1 MLRRNGCV
9 GVVETAQSPSPFCP
23 RESQGALLAATVDPS
38 VYKDAAV
45 VLATAG
51 VIVPFAKSFKINS
64 VVAFMACG
72 ALLGPFGLGGLV
84 SSVPLLSTIT
94 VSSPEALAG
103 PAELGVAF
111 LLFVI
116 GLELSFE
123 RLKTMRR
130 LVFGLGLGQ
139 IVLSAAAI
147 GGVAY
152 ALGQPTT
159 AALIIGFGLA
169 LSSTAMVVE
178 LLSANKRMTSSAGR
192 ASFAVLISQDI
203 AVVPL
208 LFLVSVLGAQ
218 EGGGSLLAGLAQALF
233 QAFAAIAAIV
243 LVGGRALRP
252 LFRLVASTDSS
263 ESFMA
268 ATLLIA
274 LGTGMIAAAAGLSMG
289 LGAFIAG
296 LLLAETEYRRA
307 IEVTIEPFKS
317 LLIGVFF
324 LTVGMGVNPAEL
336 AAHPYAILGIA
347 VGLFAAK
354 SLLVFGLAR
363 MLRLSKA
370 TALETAIMVGPGGE
384 FAFVLLNGAVAAKLL
399 DQTPASLV
407 LASVSLTM
415 IALPLLARLARSLAR
430 TLAVP
435 VVLPEEAL
443 ILPPDDH
450 SARAIVVGGGRV
462 GQLVGSMLEE
472 HGKPYIVID
481 SDAALIAAQRRAG
494 RPAFYGDATRA
505 DFLRLCGIGEATAL
519 IVTID
524 NPRAVDATVLAA
536 RELRPDIVI
545 VARARDADHAR
556 HLYKIGVNDAVPET
570 IEASLQLSEAALVGL
585 GVPVGFVI
593 ASIHERRDGFRIQLK
608 PSDGAAPGLP
618 RHKRSRRL

>member
-1 MLRRNGCV
+1 MAG
-9 GVVETAQSPSPFCP
+9 
-23 RESQGALLAATVDPS
+23 TVDPS
-38 VYKDAAV
+38 VYKDAVV

-94 VSSPEALAG
+94 VSSAEALAG

-139 IVLSAAAI
+139 VVLSAAAI
-147 GGVAY
+147 GGVAF
-152 ALGQPTT
+152 ALGQPAT

-178 LLSANKRMTSSAGR
+178 LLSAKKRMTSSAGR
-192 ASFAVLISQDI
+192 ASFAVLICQDI
-203 AVVPL
+203 AVIPL

-218 EGGGSLLAGLAQALF
+218 DGSGSLLAGLVQALF

-324 LTVGMGVNPAEL
+324 LTVGMGVDPAQL
-336 AAHPYAILGIA
+336 AAQPLAILGIA

-363 MLRLSKA
+363 FLRLSKA
-370 TALETAIMVGPGGE
+370 TAVETAIMLGPGGE

-399 DQTPASLV
+399 DQPAASLV
-407 LASVSLTM
+407 LAGVSLTM
-415 IALPLLARLARSLAR
+415 VALPLLARLARSL
-430 TLAVP
+430 TLKLAVP
-435 VVLPEEAL
+435 VILPDEAKVLPPL
-443 ILPPDDH
+443 DH

-481 SDAALIAAQRRAG
+481 SDASLIAAQRRAG
-494 RPAFYGDATRA
+494 RPAFYGDATRP
-505 DFLRLCGIGEATAL
+505 DFLRLCGIEEATAL

-524 NPRAVDATVLAA
+524 NQRAVDATVLAA
-536 RELRPDIVI
+536 RELKPDLVI

-556 HLYKIGVNDAVPET
+556 HLYRIGVNDAVPET

-585 GVPVGFVI
+585 GVPMGFVI
-593 ASIHERRDGFRIQLK
+593 ASVHERRDAFRALLK
-608 PSDGAAPGLP
+608 PADAAAPALP
-618 RHKRSRRL
+618 RDARSRRL

>member
-1 MLRRNGCV
+1 MSG
-9 GVVETAQSPSPFCP
+9 
-23 RESQGALLAATVDPS
+23 TVDPS
-38 VYKDAAV
+38 VYKDAVV

-84 SSVPLLSTIT
+84 SSIPLLSTIT

-139 IVLSAAAI
+139 VVLSALAI
-147 GGVAY
+147 GAVAQM
-152 ALGQPTT
+152 LGQPTT
-159 AALIIGFGLA
+159 ASLIIGFGLA

-178 LLSANKRMTSSAGR
+178 LLSAKKRMTSSAGR
-192 ASFAVLISQDI
+192 ASFAVLICQDI

-218 EGGGSLLAGLAQALF
+218 NGGGSLLAGLAQALL
-233 QAFAAIAAIV
+233 QAFGAIAAIV

-336 AAHPYAILGIA
+336 AAHPFWILGIA
-347 VGLFAAK
+347 LGLFITK
-354 SLLVFGLAR
+354 SLLVYGLAR
-363 MLRLSKA
+363 LLRLSRA
-370 TALETAIMVGPGGE
+370 TAVETAIMLGPGGE
-384 FAFVLLNGAVAAKLL
+384 FAFVLLNAAVAAKLL
-399 DQTPASLV
+399 AQGPASLV
-407 LASVSLTM
+407 LAGVSLTM
-415 IALPLLARLARSLAR
+415 IGLPLLARFARVLTR
-430 TLAVP
+430 KLTVP
-435 VVLPEEAL
+435 IPLPDEATVA
-443 ILPPDDH
+443 PPDDH

-472 HGKPYIVID
+472 HHKPYIVID
-481 SDAALIAAQRRAG
+481 SDPTLIATQRRAG
-494 RPAFYGDATRA
+494 RPAFYGDATRP
-505 DFLRLCGIGEATAL
+505 DFLRLCGIGEATTL

-524 NPRAVDATVLAA
+524 NPRAVDAIVLAA
-536 RELRPDIVI
+536 RQLRPDLVI
-545 VARARDADHAR
+545 VARARDSDHAR
-556 HLYKIGVNDAVPET
+556 HLYKLGVNDAVPET

-585 GVPVGFVI
+585 GVPMGFVL
-593 ASIHERRDGFRIQLK
+593 ASIHERRDGFRAQLK
-608 PSDGAAPGLP
+608 PAAGGAPALP
-618 RHKRSRRL
+618 RHTRSRRL

>member
-1 MLRRNGCV
+1 VAG
-9 GVVETAQSPSPFCP
+9 
-23 RESQGALLAATVDPS
+23 TVDPS
-38 VYKDAAV
+38 VYKDAVV

-51 VIVPFAKSFKINS
+51 VIVPFAKSLKVNS
-64 VVAFMACG
+64 IVAFMACG
-72 ALLGPFGLGGLV
+72 ALLGPYGLGGLV
-84 SSVPLLSTIT
+84 SSIPLLSTIT
-94 VSSPEALAG
+94 VSNAEALAG

-123 RLKTMRR
+123 RLMTMRR

-139 IVLSAAAI
+139 VALSAAAI
-147 GGVAY
+147 GAVAY
-152 ALGQPTT
+152 ALGQPAP

-178 LLSANKRMTSSAGR
+178 LLSAKKRMMSSAGR
-192 ASFAVLISQDI
+192 ASFAILLCQDI
-203 AVVPL
+203 AVIPL

-218 EGGGSLLAGLAQALF
+218 NGGGSLLAGLAQALV
-233 QAFAAIAAIV
+233 QAFGAIAAIV
-243 LVGGRALRP
+243 VIGRLALRP

-268 ATLLIA
+268 ATLLTA
-274 LGTGMIAAAAGLSMG
+274 LGTGLIAATAGLSMG

-324 LTVGMGVNPAEL
+324 LTVGMSVNPAQL
-336 AAHPYAILGIA
+336 AAHPFTIFGIA
-347 VGLFAAK
+347 MGLFAAK

-363 MLRLSKA
+363 KFRLTKA

-399 DQTPASLV
+399 AQGPASLV
-407 LASVSLTM
+407 LAGVSLTM
-415 IALPLLARLARSLAR
+415 IALPLLARIAR
-430 TLAVP
+430 TLAVKLAP
-435 VVLPEEAL
+435 SVNLPDEAKV
-443 ILPPDDH
+443 LPPDDH

-462 GQLVGSMLEE
+462 GRLVASMLEE
-472 HGKPYIVID
+472 HGKPHILID
-481 SDAALIAAQRRAG
+481 SDPALIAAQRRAG
-494 RPAFYGDATRA
+494 RPAFYGDATQP
-505 DFLRLCGIGEATAL
+505 DFLRLCGLEEATAL

-524 NPRAVDATVLAA
+524 NPRAVEQAVRAA
-536 RELRPDIVI
+536 RALKPDLVI
-545 VARARDADHAR
+545 VARARDAAHAR
-556 HLYKIGVNDAVPET
+556 HLYELGGNDAVPET

-585 GVPVGFVI
+585 GVPMGLVI
-593 ASIHERRDGFRIQLK
+593 ASVHERRDGFRAQLK
-608 PSDGAAPGLP
+608 PAGVPLRTLP
-618 RHKRSRRL
+618 RHARSRRL

>member
-1 MLRRNGCV
+1 MAG
-9 GVVETAQSPSPFCP
+9 
-23 RESQGALLAATVDPS
+23 TVDPS
-38 VYKDAAV
+38 VYKDAVV

-51 VIVPFAKSFKINS
+51 VIVPFAKSLRINS
-64 VVAFMACG
+64 IVAFMACG

-84 SSVPLLSTIT
+84 SSIPLLSTIT

-123 RLKTMRR
+123 RLVTMRR

-139 IVLSAAAI
+139 VALSAGAI
-147 GGVAY
+147 GAVAY
-152 ALGQPTT
+152 ALGQPAA

-178 LLSANKRMTSSAGR
+178 LLSAKKRMTSSAGR
-192 ASFAVLISQDI
+192 ASFAVLLCQDI
-203 AVVPL
+203 AVIPL

-218 EGGGSLLAGLAQALF
+218 NGGGSLLAGLAQALM
-233 QAFAAIAAIV
+233 QAVAAIAIIV
-243 LVGGRALRP
+243 LVGRRALRP

-268 ATLLIA
+268 ATLLTA

-324 LTVGMGVNPAEL
+324 LTVGMSVNPAEL
-336 AAHPYAILGIA
+336 AAHPLAILGIA

-363 MLRLSKA
+363 LFRLSKA

-399 DQTPASLV
+399 AQEPATLV
-407 LASVSLTM
+407 LAGVSLTM
-415 IALPLLARLARSLAR
+415 VALPLLARLARAL
-430 TLAVP
+430 TLKLAVP
-435 VVLPEEAL
+435 VILPDEAKV
-443 ILPPDDH
+443 LPPDDH

-481 SDAALIAAQRRAG
+481 SDASLISAQRRAG
-494 RPAFYGDATRA
+494 RPAFYGDATKL
-505 DFLRLCGIGEATAL
+505 DFLRLCGLDDATAL

-524 NPRAVDATVLAA
+524 NQRAVDATVLAA
-536 RELRPDIVI
+536 RALRPDLVI
-545 VARARDADHAR
+545 VARARDAAHAR

-585 GVPVGFVI
+585 GVPMGFVI
-593 ASIHERRDGFRIQLK
+593 ASVHERRDAFRAELK
-608 PSDGAAPGLP
+608 PADASAPTLP
-618 RHKRSRRL
+618 RHARSRRL

>member
-1 MLRRNGCV
+1 MAG
-9 GVVETAQSPSPFCP
+9 
-23 RESQGALLAATVDPS
+23 TVDPS
-38 VYKDAAV
+38 VYKDAVV

-51 VIVPFAKSFKINS
+51 VIVPFAKSLKINS
-64 VVAFMACG
+64 IVAFMACG

-84 SSVPLLSTIT
+84 SSVPLLSTVT
-94 VSSPEALAG
+94 VSNPEALAG

-123 RLKTMRR
+123 RLVTMRR

-139 IVLSAAAI
+139 VALSAGAI
-147 GGVAY
+147 GAVAY
-152 ALGQPTT
+152 ALGQPAA

-178 LLSANKRMTSSAGR
+178 LLSAKKRMTSSAGR
-192 ASFAVLISQDI
+192 ASFAVLLCQDI
-203 AVVPL
+203 AVIPL

-218 EGGGSLLAGLAQALF
+218 NGGVSLLAGLAQALL
-233 QAFAAIAAIV
+233 QAIAAIAIIV
-243 LVGGRALRP
+243 LVGRRALRP

-268 ATLLIA
+268 ATLLTA

-336 AAHPYAILGIA
+336 AAHPLAILGIA

-363 MLRLSKA
+363 LLRLSKA

-399 DQTPASLV
+399 AQQPATLV
-407 LASVSLTM
+407 LAGVSLTM
-415 IALPLLARLARSLAR
+415 VALPLLARLARALSLK
-430 TLAVP
+430 LAVP
-435 VVLPEEAL
+435 VVLPDEAKV
-443 ILPPDDH
+443 LPPHDH
-450 SARAIVVGGGRV
+450 SARAIVIGGGRV

-481 SDAALIAAQRRAG
+481 SDASLITAQRRAG
-494 RPAFYGDATRA
+494 RPAFYGDATKL
-505 DFLRLCGIGEATAL
+505 DFLRLCGLDEATAL

-524 NPRAVDATVLAA
+524 NQRAVDATVLAA
-536 RELRPDIVI
+536 RTLRPDLVI
-545 VARARDADHAR
+545 VARARDAAHAR

-585 GVPVGFVI
+585 GVPMGFVI
-593 ASIHERRDGFRIQLK
+593 ASVHERRDAFRAELK
-608 PSDGAAPGLP
+608 PADASATTLP
-618 RHKRSRRL
+618 RHARSRRL

>member
-1 MLRRNGCV
+1 VAG
-9 GVVETAQSPSPFCP
+9 
-23 RESQGALLAATVDPS
+23 TVDPS
-38 VYKDAAV
+38 VYKDAVV

-51 VIVPFAKSFKINS
+51 VIVPFAKSLKVNS
-64 VVAFMACG
+64 IVAFMACG
-72 ALLGPFGLGGLV
+72 ALLGPFGLGGF
-84 SSVPLLSTIT
+84 SATVPFLDAIT

-123 RLKTMRR
+123 RLMTMRR

-139 IVLSAAAI
+139 VALSAGVI
-147 GGVAY
+147 GAVAY
-152 ALGQPTT
+152 GLGQPAA

-178 LLSANKRMTSSAGR
+178 LLSARKRMMSSAGR
-192 ASFAVLISQDI
+192 TSFAILLCQDI
-203 AVVPL
+203 AVIPL

-218 EGGGSLLAGLAQALF
+218 NGGGSLLTGLAQAMV
-233 QAFAAIAAIV
+233 QAVGAIAAIV
-243 LVGGRALRP
+243 AIGRLALRP

-268 ATLLIA
+268 ATLLTA

-324 LTVGMGVNPAEL
+324 LTVGMGVDPAQL
-336 AAHPYAILGIA
+336 AARPFSILGIA
-347 VGLFAAK
+347 IGLFAAK
-354 SLLVFGLAR
+354 SLLVFVLAR
-363 MLRLSKA
+363 KFKLTSA

-399 DQTPASLV
+399 AQEPASLV
-407 LASVSLTM
+407 LAGVSLTM
-415 IALPLLARLARSLAR
+415 ITLPLLARMARSL
-430 TLAVP
+430 TQKLAVP
-435 VVLPEEAL
+435 ANLPDEAKV
-443 ILPPDDH
+443 LPPDDH
-450 SARAIVVGGGRV
+450 AARAIIVGGGRV
-462 GQLVGSMLEE
+462 GRLVGSMLDE
-472 HGKPYIVID
+472 HGKPHIIID
-481 SDAALIAAQRRAG
+481 SDPALIAAQRRAG
-494 RPAFYGDATRA
+494 RPAFYGDATQPA
-505 DFLRLCGIGEATAL
+505 FLNLCGLDEATAL

-524 NPRAVDATVLAA
+524 NARAVEQTVRAA
-536 RELRPDIVI
+536 RALKPDLVI
-545 VARARDADHAR
+545 VARARDAAHAR
-556 HLYKIGVNDAVPET
+556 HLYELGVNDAVPET

-585 GVPVGFVI
+585 GVPMGLVI
-593 ASIHERRDGFRIQLK
+593 ASVHERRDGFRAELK
-608 PSDGAAPGLP
+608 PAGVPARALP
-618 RHKRSRRL
+618 RHARSRRL

>member
-1 MLRRNGCV
+1 M
-9 GVVETAQSPSPFCP
+9 
-23 RESQGALLAATVDPS
+23 
-38 VYKDAAV
+38 
-45 VLATAG
+45 LATAG

-84 SSVPLLSTIT
+84 SSIPLLSTIT
-94 VSSPEALAG
+94 VSSAEALAG

-123 RLKTMRR
+123 RLRTMRR
-130 LVFGLGLGQ
+130 LVFGLGLSQ
-139 IVLSAAAI
+139 VALSAAAI
-147 GGVAY
+147 GGVAF
-152 ALGQPTT
+152 ALGQPAT
-159 AALIIGFGLA
+159 ASLIIGFGLA

-178 LLSANKRMTSSAGR
+178 LLSAKKRMTSSAGR
-192 ASFAVLISQDI
+192 ASFAVLICQDI
-203 AVVPL
+203 AVIPL

-218 EGGGSLLAGLAQALF
+218 DGSGSLLAGLAQALL

-324 LTVGMGVNPAEL
+324 LTVGMGVNPAQL
-336 AAHPYAILGIA
+336 AAQPFAILGIA
-347 VGLFAAK
+347 MGLFAAK
-354 SLLVFGLAR
+354 SLLIFGLAR
-363 MLRLSKA
+363 FFRLSKA
-370 TALETAIMVGPGGE
+370 TALETAIMLGPGGE
-384 FAFVLLNGAVAAKLL
+384 FAFVLLNGAVAANLL
-399 DQTPASLV
+399 AQEPASLV
-407 LASVSLTM
+407 LAGVSLTM
-415 IALPLLARLARSLAR
+415 VALPLLARFARAMTLK
-430 TLAVP
+430 LAVP
-435 VVLPEEAL
+435 VILPDEAKV
-443 ILPPDDH
+443 LPPDDH
-450 SARAIVVGGGRV
+450 SARAIVVGG

-481 SDAALIAAQRRAG
+481 SDASLIAAQRRAG
-494 RPAFYGDATRA
+494 RPAFYGDATKP
-505 DFLRLCGIGEATAL
+505 DFLRLCGIDEATAL

-524 NPRAVDATVLAA
+524 NQRAVDATVLAA
-536 RELRPDIVI
+536 RTLQPDLVI

-585 GVPVGFVI
+585 GVPMGFVI
-593 ASIHERRDGFRIQLK
+593 ASVHERRDAFRSQLK
-608 PSDGAAPGLP
+608 PADASAPALP
-618 RHKRSRRL
+618 RDARSRRL

>member
-1 MLRRNGCV
+1 MAG
-9 GVVETAQSPSPFCP
+9 
-23 RESQGALLAATVDPS
+23 TVDPS
-38 VYKDAAV
+38 VYKDAVV

-51 VIVPFAKSFKINS
+51 VIVPFAKSLKINS
-64 VVAFMACG
+64 IVAFMACG

-84 SSVPLLSTIT
+84 SSIPLLSTIT

-123 RLKTMRR
+123 RLVTMRR

-139 IVLSAAAI
+139 VALSAAAI
-147 GGVAY
+147 GAVAY
-152 ALGQPTT
+152 ALGQPAA

-178 LLSANKRMTSSAGR
+178 LLSAKKRMTSSAGR
-192 ASFAVLISQDI
+192 ASFAVLLCQDI
-203 AVVPL
+203 AVIPL

-218 EGGGSLLAGLAQALF
+218 NGGGSLLAGLAQALL
-233 QAFAAIAAIV
+233 QAFIAVATIV
-243 LVGGRALRP
+243 VVGRRALRP
-252 LFRLVASTDSS
+252 LFRLVASADSS

-268 ATLLIA
+268 ATLLTA

-324 LTVGMGVNPAEL
+324 LTVGMSVNPGEL
-336 AAHPYAILGIA
+336 AAHPFAIIGIA
-347 VGLFAAK
+347 IGLFAAK

-363 MLRLSKA
+363 LLRLSKV
-370 TALETAIMVGPGGE
+370 TALETAIMIGPGGE
-384 FAFVLLNGAVAAKLL
+384 FAFVLLNGAVAARLL
-399 DQTPASLV
+399 AQEPASLV
-407 LASVSLTM
+407 LAGVSLTM
-415 IALPLLARLARSLAR
+415 VTLPLLARLARAL
-430 TLAVP
+430 TLKFAVP
-435 VVLPEEAL
+435 VIIPDEAK

-472 HGKPYIVID
+472 HSKPYIVID

-494 RPAFYGDATRA
+494 RPAFYGDATKP
-505 DFLRLCGIGEATAL
+505 DFLRLCGLEEATAL

-524 NPRAVDATVLAA
+524 NARAVDATVLAA
-536 RELRPDIVI
+536 RALRPDLVI
-545 VARARDADHAR
+545 VARARDAAHAR
-556 HLYKIGVNDAVPET
+556 HLYQIGVNDAVPET

-585 GVPVGFVI
+585 GVPMGFVI
-593 ASIHERRDGFRIQLK
+593 ASVHERRDAFRAQLK
-608 PSDGAAPGLP
+608 PADAAAPALP
-618 RHKRSRRL
+618 RHARSRRL

>member
-1 MLRRNGCV
+1 
-9 GVVETAQSPSPFCP
+9 
-23 RESQGALLAATVDPS
+23 LAGTVDPS
-38 VYKDAAV
+38 VYKDAVV

-84 SSVPLLSTIT
+84 SSIPLLSTIT
-94 VSSPEALAG
+94 VSSAEALAG

-130 LVFGLGLGQ
+130 LVFGLGLSQ
-139 IVLSAAAI
+139 VALSAAAI
-147 GGVAY
+147 GGVAF
-152 ALGQPTT
+152 ARGQP
-159 AALIIGFGLA
+159 AAASLIIGFGLA

-178 LLSANKRMTSSAGR
+178 LLSAKKRMTSSAGR
-192 ASFAVLISQDI
+192 ASFAVLICQDI
-203 AVVPL
+203 AVIPL

-218 EGGGSLLAGLAQALF
+218 NGGGSLLAGLAQALL
-233 QAFAAIAAIV
+233 QAVGAIAAIV
-243 LVGGRALRP
+243 LIGGRALRP

-324 LTVGMGVNPAEL
+324 LTVGMGVNPAQL
-336 AAHPYAILGIA
+336 AAHPFAILGIA
-347 VGLFAAK
+347 IGLFAAK
-354 SLLVFGLAR
+354 SVLIFGLAR
-363 MLRLSKA
+363 FFRLSKA
-370 TALETAIMVGPGGE
+370 TALETAIMLGPGGE

-399 DQTPASLV
+399 GQEPASLV
-407 LASVSLTM
+407 LAGVSLTM
-415 IALPLLARLARSLAR
+415 VALPLLARMARAL
-430 TLAVP
+430 TLKLAVP
-435 VVLPEEAL
+435 VILPDEAK

-481 SDAALIAAQRRAG
+481 SDASLIAAQRRAG
-494 RPAFYGDATRA
+494 RPAFYGDATKA
-505 DFLRLCGIGEATAL
+505 DFLRLCGLEEATAL

-524 NPRAVDATVLAA
+524 NARAVDATVQAA
-536 RELRPDIVI
+536 RALRPDIVI

-556 HLYKIGVNDAVPET
+556 HLYRIGVNDAVPET

-585 GVPVGFVI
+585 GVPMGLVI
-593 ASIHERRDGFRIQLK
+593 ASVHERRDGFRAQLK
-608 PSDGAAPGLP
+608 PADAAAPALP
-618 RHKRSRRL
+618 RHARSRRL

>member
-1 MLRRNGCV
+1 MAG
-9 GVVETAQSPSPFCP
+9 
-23 RESQGALLAATVDPS
+23 TVDPS

-51 VIVPFAKSFKINS
+51 VIVPFAKTFRVNS
-64 VVAFMACG
+64 IVAFMACG

-84 SSVPLLSTIT
+84 SSVPLLSRIT

-103 PAELGVAF
+103 TAELGVAF

-123 RLKTMRR
+123 RLVTMRR

-139 IVLSAAAI
+139 VALSAGII
-147 GGVAY
+147 GTAAY
-152 ALGQPTT
+152 ALGQPAA

-178 LLSANKRMTSSAGR
+178 LLSAKKRMMSSAGR
-192 ASFAVLISQDI
+192 ASFAVLICQDI

-218 EGGGSLLAGLAQALF
+218 NGGGSLIAGLAQALL
-233 QAFAAIAAIV
+233 QAFAAIAIIV
-243 LVGGRALRP
+243 LVGRRALRP
-252 LFRLVASTDSS
+252 LFRLVASTNSS

-268 ATLLIA
+268 LTLLIA
-274 LGTGMIAAAAGLSMG
+274 IGTGMIAAAAGLSMG

-307 IEVTIEPFKS
+307 IEATIDPFKS

-324 LTVGMGVNPAEL
+324 LTVGMGVNPAEI
-336 AAHPYAILGIA
+336 AAQPFAILGIA
-347 VGLFAAK
+347 IGLFATK
-354 SLLVFGLAR
+354 SLIIFALGRVF
-363 MLRLSKA
+363 RLSKA

-384 FAFVLLNGAVAAKLL
+384 FAFVLLNGAVGAKLL
-399 DQTPASLV
+399 GQEAASLV
-407 LASVSLTM
+407 LAGVSLTM
-415 IALPLLARLARSLAR
+415 IALPLLARLAAALTSKF
-430 TLAVP
+430 AVT
-435 VVLPEEAL
+435 VILPDEAK
-443 ILPPDDH
+443 ILPPGDH
-450 SARAIVVGGGRV
+450 SARAIVVGCGRV

-494 RPAFYGDATRA
+494 RPAYYGDATKP
-505 DFLRLCGIGEATAL
+505 DFLRLCGLDDATAL

-524 NPRAVDATVLAA
+524 SARAVDATVQAA
-536 RELRPDIVI
+536 RTLRSDLVI
-545 VARARDADHAR
+545 VARARDAEHAR
-556 HLYKIGVNDAVPET
+556 HLYRIGVNDAVPET

-585 GVPVGFVI
+585 GVPMGLVI
-593 ASIHERRDGFRIQLK
+593 ASVHERRDGFRAELK
-608 PSDGAAPGLP
+608 PADASAPILP
-618 RHKRSRRL
+618 RHARSRRL

>member
-1 MLRRNGCV
+1 
-9 GVVETAQSPSPFCP
+9 
-23 RESQGALLAATVDPS
+23 LAGTVDPS

-51 VIVPFAKSFKINS
+51 VIVPFAKSLRINS
-64 VVAFMACG
+64 IVAFMACG

-84 SSVPLLSTIT
+84 SSIPLLSTIT

-139 IVLSAAAI
+139 VALSAAAI
-147 GGVAY
+147 GAVAY
-152 ALGQPTT
+152 ALGQP
-159 AALIIGFGLA
+159 AAASLIIGFGLA

-178 LLSANKRMTSSAGR
+178 LLSAKRRMTSSAGR
-192 ASFAVLISQDI
+192 ASFAVLLCQDI
-203 AVVPL
+203 AVIPL

-218 EGGGSLLAGLAQALF
+218 NGGVSLLAGLGQALL
-233 QAFAAIAAIV
+233 QAFAAIAIIV
-243 LVGGRALRP
+243 LVGRRALRP

-336 AAHPYAILGIA
+336 AANPLAILGIA

-363 MLRLSKA
+363 LLRLSKA
-370 TALETAIMVGPGGE
+370 TALETAIMIGPGGE
-384 FAFVLLNGAVAAKLL
+384 FAFVLLNGAVAANLL
-399 DQTPASLV
+399 AQEPASLV
-407 LASVSLTM
+407 LAGVSLTM
-415 IALPLLARLARSLAR
+415 VALPLLARMARALSLK
-430 TLAVP
+430 LAVP
-435 VVLPEEAL
+435 VILPDEAKV
-443 ILPPDDH
+443 LPPDDH

-481 SDAALIAAQRRAG
+481 SDASLIAAQRRAG
-494 RPAFYGDATRA
+494 RPAFYGDATQA
-505 DFLRLCGIGEATAL
+505 DFLRLCGLEEATAL

-524 NPRAVDATVLAA
+524 NQRAVDATVLAA
-536 RELRPDIVI
+536 RALRPDLVI
-545 VARARDADHAR
+545 VARARDAAHAR

-585 GVPVGFVI
+585 GVPMGFVI
-593 ASIHERRDGFRIQLK
+593 ASVHERRDAFRAELK
-608 PSDGAAPGLP
+608 PSDASAPAVP
-618 RHKRSRRL
+618 RDARSRRL

>member
-1 MLRRNGCV
+1 MAG
-9 GVVETAQSPSPFCP
+9 
-23 RESQGALLAATVDPS
+23 TVDPS
-38 VYKDAAV
+38 VYKDAVV

-51 VIVPFAKSFKINS
+51 VIVPFAKSLKVNS
-64 VVAFMACG
+64 VLAFVACG

-84 SSVPLLSTIT
+84 ASIPLLRTIT
-94 VSSPEALAG
+94 VSSAEALAG

-139 IVLSAAAI
+139 VALSAVLI
-147 GGVAY
+147 GAVAY
-152 ALGQPTT
+152 VLGQPAS

-178 LLSANKRMTSSAGR
+178 LLSSKRRMTSSAGR
-192 ASFAVLISQDI
+192 ASFAILLCQDI
-203 AVVPL
+203 AVIPL
-208 LFLVSVLGAQ
+208 LFLVAVLGAQ
-218 EGGGSLLAGLAQALF
+218 AEGASLLAGLAQALV

-243 LVGGRALRP
+243 VIGRLALRP

-274 LGTGMIAAAAGLSMG
+274 LGTGLVAAAAGLSMG

-296 LLLAETEYRRA
+296 LMLAETEYRRA

-336 AAHPYAILGIA
+336 AAHPFAILGIA
-347 VGLFAAK
+347 IGLFAAK
-354 SLLVFGLAR
+354 SLIVFALAR
-363 MLRLSKA
+363 RFRLSPA
-370 TALETAIMVGPGGE
+370 TSLETAIMIGPGGE
-384 FAFVLLNGAVAAKLL
+384 FAFVLFGGAVAAKLL
-399 DQTPASLV
+399 SQDAASLV
-407 LASVSLTM
+407 LAGVSLTM
-415 IALPLLARLARSLAR
+415 VALPLLARLARNWSLRLVVPAALPDEAR
-430 TLAVP
+430 
-435 VVLPEEAL
+435 

-450 SARAIVVGGGRV
+450 AARAIVVGCGRV
-462 GQLVGSMLEE
+462 GKLVSAMLEE
-472 HGKPYIVID
+472 HRKPYIVID
-481 SDAALIAAQRRAG
+481 SDPAVIAAQRRAG
-494 RPAFYGDATRA
+494 KPAFFGDATRA
-505 DFLRLCGIGEATAL
+505 DFLRLCGLDEATAL
-519 IVTID
+519 IVSI
-524 NPRAVDATVLAA
+524 NNSRVVDQTVLAA
-536 RELRPDIVI
+536 RALRPDLII

-556 HLYKIGVNDAVPET
+556 HLYEIGVNDAVPET

-585 GVPVGFVI
+585 GVPMGLVI
-593 ASIHERRDGFRIQLK
+593 ASVHERRDQYRAELK
-608 PSDGAAPGLP
+608 PAGAPARALP
-618 RHKRSRRL
+618 RDARSRRL

>member
-1 MLRRNGCV
+1 M
-9 GVVETAQSPSPFCP
+9 
-23 RESQGALLAATVDPS
+23 
-38 VYKDAAV
+38 

-51 VIVPFAKSFKINS
+51 VIVPFAKSLRINS
-64 VVAFMACG
+64 IVAFMACG

-84 SSVPLLSTIT
+84 SSIPLLSTIT

-130 LVFGLGLGQ
+130 LVFGLGLSQ
-139 IVLSAAAI
+139 VALSAGAI
-147 GGVAY
+147 GGVAF
-152 ALGQPTT
+152 ALGQPAT
-159 AALIIGFGLA
+159 ASLIIGFGLA

-178 LLSANKRMTSSAGR
+178 LLSAKKRMTSSAGR
-192 ASFAVLISQDI
+192 ASFAVLLCQDI
-203 AVVPL
+203 AVIPL

-218 EGGGSLLAGLAQALF
+218 NGGGSLLAGLAQALL
-233 QAFAAIAAIV
+233 QAFIAIATIV
-243 LVGGRALRP
+243 VVGRRGLRP

-268 ATLLIA
+268 ATLLVA

-296 LLLAETEYRRA
+296 LMLAETEYRRA

-324 LTVGMGVNPAEL
+324 LTVGMGVNPAQL
-336 AAHPYAILGIA
+336 AAHPFAILGIA
-347 VGLFAAK
+347 IGLFATK
-354 SLLVFGLAR
+354 SLLIFGLAR
-363 MLRLSKA
+363 FFRLSKA
-370 TALETAIMVGPGGE
+370 TALETAIMIGPGGE

-399 DQTPASLV
+399 AQEPASLV
-407 LASVSLTM
+407 LAGVSLTM
-415 IALPLLARLARSLAR
+415 VALPLLARFARAMTLK
-430 TLAVP
+430 LAVP
-435 VVLPEEAL
+435 VMLPDEAKV
-443 ILPPDDH
+443 LPPDDH

-481 SDAALIAAQRRAG
+481 SDASLIAAQRRAG
-494 RPAFYGDATRA
+494 RPAFYGDATKL
-505 DFLRLCGIGEATAL
+505 DFLRLCGLDEATAL

-524 NPRAVDATVLAA
+524 NQRAIDATVLAA
-536 RELRPDIVI
+536 RALKPDLVI

-585 GVPVGFVI
+585 GVPMGFVI
-593 ASIHERRDGFRIQLK
+593 ASVHDRREAFRAQLK
-608 PSDGAAPGLP
+608 PSDASARALP
-618 RHKRSRRL
+618 RHARSRRL